1 MIVLYRKV
9 FTLRRSLGSSLVLIL
24 FLALSMNSFIQV
36 RGEEASPLI
45 KTRHVVEIREGGLI
59 IINDTFTLS
68 TPPNVTFVD
77 VANFFMGFPSHFMDH
92 LDYYALYQW
101 NDDGW
106 IALEGL
112 EEEANDTRGF
122 RVTLQ
127 NPVRLEGNMTLTLR
141 GIFLFSEVVYSY
153 ENDLIAFFP
162 LYPSLPANISTSDV
176 EVKLPKGAVLTAV
189 DPKVFSN
196 SSVEGV
202 YILSYNQS
210 SLPPFQ
216 QLEATVTYLA
226 GSSSNMIVRCEE
238 LQRTID
244 LTSLSQIRI
253 LDTYTLLNLGPQL
266 TSYTTNISLNAFDL
280 DAKDYLEHLTIMSTS
295 FEKEGCKKIIVVP
308 TISIETGE
316 GWVFTVEYSLP
327 LKEYAERSLG
337 NEFHLNYFFLSNFS
351 FTVRH
356 LEVTV
361 ILPEGGEYSSST
373 PASGAVRKVG
383 PFTQEVY
390 YRMENTTVLDDLDL
404 HFAYVYNPLW
414 TTFRPTLWSC
424 LLVLATVGIYQIFRS
439 KKPREREV
447 SEGRLSLRRF
457 IELYEEKLTLSA
469 EEEKIEESMNE
480 RRISRSEYNRRT
492 ETLGSRVSN
501 IENSLKSF
509 KERIKQEAPQF
520 EKVLREIE
528 AAESEMK
535 TQKTNLRE
543 LEARLRGRSISRDA
557 YRRLRQEYLSRI
569 RRARS
574 RIERAILSLREGGY

>member
-1 MIVLYRKV
+1 
-9 FTLRRSLGSSLVLIL
+9 LRRSLGSSLVLIL

-36 RGEEASPLI
+36 HGEEASPLVR
-45 KTRHVVEIREGGLI
+45 TRHVVEIREGGLI

-77 VANFFMGFPSHFMDH
+77 VANFFMGFPSNFTDH
-92 LDYYALYQW
+92 LDYHALYQW
-101 NDDGW
+101 NDNDW

-122 RVTLQ
+122 RVTLP
-127 NPVRLEGNMTLTLR
+127 NPVRLEGNKTVTFR
-141 GIFLFSEVVYSY
+141 GVFLFSELVYPY
-153 ENDLIAFFP
+153 GQDLIAFFP
-162 LYPSLPANISTSDV
+162 LYPSLFTNTSTCEV

-202 YILSYNQS
+202 YILSHNQS

-216 QLEATVTYLA
+216 RVGATITYLV

-253 LDTYTLLNLGPQL
+253 RDTYTLLNLGPRV
-266 TSYTTNISLNAFDL
+266 TSYITKIPLNAFDL
-280 DAKDYLEHLTIMSTS
+280 DAKDYLERLTIMSTS
-295 FEKEGCKKIIVVP
+295 FEKEGYKKIIVVP
-308 TISIETGE
+308 ITSIETGE

-327 LKEYAERSLG
+327 LKEYADRSMG
-337 NEFHLNYFFLSNFS
+337 NELHLNYFFLSNFS
-351 FTVRH
+351 FTVRD

-361 ILPEGGEYSSST
+361 ILPEGGEYSTST

-383 PFTQEVY
+383 PFTQEVS
-390 YRMENTTVLDDLDL
+390 YRIENATILDDLDL
-404 HFAYVYNPLW
+404 HFAYIYNPLW

-424 LLVLATVGIYQIFRS
+424 LLVLAVVGTYQLLRS
-439 KKPREREV
+439 RKPREREV

-457 IELYEEKLTLSA
+457 IELYEERLTLSA
-469 EEEKIEESMNE
+469 EEEKLEESMNE

-492 ETLGSRVSN
+492 ETLESRVSN
-501 IENSLKSF
+501 IESSLRSV

-520 EKVLREIE
+520 EKVLREID
-528 AAESEMK
+528 AAEAEMN

-543 LEARLRGRSISRDA
+543 LEARLRGRGISRDA
-557 YRRLRQEYLSRI
+557 YRRLRQEYLSRT